1 MTSTLSRLRS
11 KIVLIYSQCTL
22 QEISGG
28 LGDLGTLLPLLIA
41 MSTQR
46 SISLAPALFFGGLSN
61 VITGFLWDVPMCV
74 QPMKSISAVALSEG
88 WNEGTVTAAGI
99 WAGVFTLLLGITSLI
114 EVVNKIVPRSVVSG
128 LQIGVGIRLASKGVS
143 MVSALSWANGYDCIL
158 VSIFCS
164 TLCLYWF
171 REPSISNT
179 ECTHATSSPNDENE
193 RISFCEKLSCRKQ
206 HKCDRN
212 HPVGVYLFLIGGV
225 FASITLGTTKNE
237 NNEYDLPLR
246 AFGAS
251 IAKWAIADVT
261 SKDWKVGLLEGA
273 LPQLPLTTLNSVI
286 AVCALAQSLYPEK
299 KREDAEENSTDAVIS
314 RKDVAISVGLMNLV
328 FVPFGSMPN
337 CHGAGGLAGQHR
349 FGARHGSSVVFLGIC
364 KMAIAIFFGASALT
378 LLDSFPNAIL
388 GLMLVI
394 AGHELSTQGF
404 MVLVKS
410 VDDKPRSS
418 NNESEALEIA
428 KTDLRENA
436 TITLITAIVIISSGK
451 THFGALSGLVAHMIY
466 GRGTN
471 ECIEWL
477 HSVRKS
483 KTEGTS
489 GEVSSPSAAN
499 EQDHA
504 YIQLKFPV
512 PCTTGTDCSLE
523 SNEKV

>member
-1 MTSTLSRLRS
+1 MTSTLSRLKS
-11 KIVLIYSQCTL
+11 KIVLLYSQCTL

-61 VITGFLWDVPMCV
+61 VITGYLWDVPMCV
-74 QPMKSISAVALSEG
+74 QPMKSIAAVALSEG
-88 WNEGTVTAAGI
+88 WNKGTVTAAGI
-99 WAGVFTLLLGITSLI
+99 WAGLFTLLLGISSLI

-158 VSIFCS
+158 VSIICS
-164 TLCLYWF
+164 ILCLYWF

-179 ECTHATSSPNDENE
+179 ECTHVTSPNDGNE
-193 RISFCEKLSCRKQ
+193 KISFCEKLSSRKQ
-206 HKCDRN
+206 HTCNRN

-225 FASITLGTTKNE
+225 FASITLGTTNNE

-378 LLDSFPNAIL
+378 LLDSFPDAIL

-410 VDDKPRSS
+410 VDNKPRSS
-418 NNESEALEIA
+418 NTESEALEIA
-428 KTDLRENA
+428 QSLRQN
-436 TITLITAIVIISSGK
+436 TTVTLITTIVIVSSGK
-451 THFGALSGLVAHMIY
+451 THFGALSGIVAHMIY
-466 GRGTN
+466 GRGIN
-471 ECIEWL
+471 QFMEWL
-477 HSVRKS
+477 QFVRKS
-483 KTEGTS
+483 KTEDTS
-489 GEVSSPSAAN
+489 GEVPSPSVAN
-499 EQDHA
+499 EREHA

-512 PCTTGTDCSLE
+512 PCTTGKDCSLE